1 MKRPIDLSEEGD
13 AARGTRRGA
22 DVPAASRAAVVAPS
36 LAAARAASVEPVT
49 RDAVDTTRVDT
60 PAVTRDAV
68 PAERDATPTRR
79 MPVDVMAALGDD
91 ALEPDEIPE
100 EAPAD
105 PRALKV
111 RGWAGRGPV
120 GLTVIK
126 PPRWMRDGPTRR
138 GPGWALWWALTG
150 AELDGKPRTNATW
163 FRFGTK
169 AYARSDKLPP
179 KWSAWPRAARMLARY
194 AGALVVAALVYA
206 YLVAPT
212 LTAWMLG
219 LLTWAFIAAAGWTAA
234 TSGIAYRHRRQWV
247 QPTAQALAPVL
258 GYPERTPVRRYL
270 FIPVGF
276 AQAGG
281 QVEVALPPDFVSDG
295 SDEMGKKIVAV
306 LRRKLALNTVSE
318 SWHLGGRNHFV
329 ILRTKTVKRVPALV
343 PASNPVVMDLID
355 AQPPAAPLIGLGA
368 GGVPISVNLD
378 NDSPHALAS
387 IGSGG
392 GKSEVTKGML
402 AQLLHNG
409 SRATIVDFKY
419 TSHEWARGLPSVRI
433 ARSIEAIHLALV
445 AMGAEGDRRNQ
456 EAERCAAAGEK
467 PPFFQRWVLLVEEA
481 NATVKL
487 LQLWW
492 QTHRQTLMDE
502 FGDYDDEGRVNYDS
516 VVGRYGDPRWAQ
528 SPATVALLQLMSMGR
543 QRRMHVIMVAQ
554 HATSNS
560 LGGPEIREQFAA
572 RIIGRASPKA
582 WPMLAADIAHPP
594 TCSWHR
600 GRMYLVREGAV
611 HELQAVLWGDEE
623 ARAWASAVEGDVLGV
638 PGVLGPVSLGSPGG
652 HVPTTPS
659 RDTNLVTLAQAH
671 EAGIFSR
678 SLGAVKR
685 ASSRDPEFPKPVVVA
700 EVRGQAHK
708 YDLHDLRIY
717 ESNRR
722 ANKEEVTA

>member
-1 MKRPIDLSEEGD
+1 MTRRRGPDHVAVDD
-13 AARGTRRGA
+13 APRTDAVMAPALTATRRGEVDA
-22 DVPAASRAAVVAPS
+22 TRDDAPAVRAAP
-36 LAAARAASVEPVT
+36 
-49 RDAVDTTRVDT
+49 T
-60 PAVTRDAV
+60 PARRDAV
-68 PAERDATPTRR
+68 PATRR
-79 MPVDVMAALGDD
+79 VPVDVMAALGDD
-91 ALEPDEIPE
+91 AVEPEDAPE
-100 EAPAD
+100 DALAN
-105 PRALKV
+105 PRAFKV

-120 GLTVIK
+120 GLTVVK
-126 PPRWMRDGPTRR
+126 PPKHIKARR
-138 GPGWALWWALTG
+138 EQQRGGAWPIWWAISG
-150 AELDGKPRTNATW
+150 AELNGQPRTNATMW
-163 FRFGTK
+163 RFGTK
-169 AYARSDKLPP
+169 AYAWSDRSPSG
-179 KWSAWPRAARMLARY
+179 WTAWPRVIRALAR
-194 AGALVVAALVYA
+194 LI
-206 YLVAPT
+206 
-212 LTAWMLG
+212 G
-219 LLTWAFIAAAGWTAA
+219 LLITAAVVWLYLIAPGLTVGGLGVLTWGLLALAGWTAA
-234 TSGIAYRHRRQWV
+234 YSALTYGHRRRWV
-247 QPTAQALAPVL
+247 LPLAQALAPLL
-258 GYPERTPVRRYL
+258 GYLERTPVRRWL
-270 FIPVGF
+270 HVEKNF
-276 AQAGG
+276 AQPGG

-306 LRRKLALNTVSE
+306 LRRKLALSTVSE

-355 AQPPAAPLIGLGA
+355 AQPAAAPLIGLGA
-368 GGVPISVNLD
+368 GGVPIAVNMD

-409 SRATIVDFKY
+409 ARATIVDFKY
-419 TSHEWARGLPSVRI
+419 TSHEWARGLKEVRI

-502 FGDYDDEGRVNYDS
+502 FGDYDDEGRVNFDS

-600 GRMYLVREGAV
+600 GRMYLVREGQV

-623 ARAWASAVEGDVLGV
+623 ARAWATAVDGDVLGV

-671 EAGIFSR
+671 EAGVFSR

-685 ASSRDPEFPKPVVVA
+685 ASSRDPEFPQPVARA
-700 EVRGQAHK
+700 ETRGAPHK
-708 YDLHDLRIY
+708 YDIHDLRIY
-717 ESNRR
+717 EGNRL
-722 ANKEEVTA
+722 ANKEDVMA